1 MFPILRAFILGW
13 ARRGEAQR
21 EIISLKLHL
30 QFSCTLFYLQ
40 HSERSYNTWMQVITK
55 GSDLTGIEFLSI
67 SMDLT
72 IVAVQSLPFVTEIS
86 FTDRHKVNS
95 LQ

>member
-1 MFPILRAFILGW
+1 
-13 ARRGEAQR
+13 
-21 EIISLKLHL
+21 
-30 QFSCTLFYLQ
+30 
-40 HSERSYNTWMQVITK
+40 MQVITK